1 MLNYTTVAE
10 AKRIA
15 VVGAGPA
22 GMAYA
27 TVAAERGH
35 KVTLYDGA
43 SEIGGQF
50 NLAKKVPGKE
60 EFYETLRYYKRMLEI
75 YRVDVRLNTMVS
87 ASDLHKAKYDHVAVA
102 TGITPRV
109 PDIEGIDHA
118 SVVSYIDVIRGNCE
132 VGQRVAVMGAGGIGF
147 DVSELIMHSGVSAA
161 LDKDVFAKEWGIDFE
176 NHPRGGVTGVQ
187 PEINKADRQVYLL
200 QRKSTPVGRGLGKT
214 TGWTHRI
221 SLAQRGVKMI
231 NGLEYQKVDDKG
243 LHVTN
248 NGIPDIIEVDTVVVC
263 AGQLSN
269 RSLYDEVVALG
280 ADASLIGGAFEAAE
294 LDAKAAI
301 NQACYLAAEV

>member
-1 MLNYTTVAE
+1 
-10 AKRIA
+10 
-15 VVGAGPA
+15 
-22 GMAYA
+22 
-27 TVAAERGH
+27 
-35 KVTLYDGA
+35 
-43 SEIGGQF
+43 
-50 NLAKKVPGKE
+50 
-60 EFYETLRYYKRMLEI
+60 
-75 YRVDVRLNTMVS
+75 
-87 ASDLHKAKYDHVAVA
+87 
-102 TGITPRV
+102 
-109 PDIEGIDHA
+109 
-118 SVVSYIDVIRGNCE
+118 
-132 VGQRVAVMGAGGIGF
+132 
-147 DVSELIMHSGVSAA
+147 MHSGISAA

-248 NGIPDIIEVDTVVVC
+248 NGSPDIIEVDTVVVC

-301 NQACYLAAEV
+301 NQASYLAAEV